1 MKNNKRKWILI
12 VLILFLILAAVILA
26 VIFGMNKDDTGDSSG
41 TTTATNTNS
50 STTTENSTK
59 ESSEAESKEN
69 TYYWLIT
76 DKKTGI
82 TVDTEGWSDAKDYN
96 GISWAQAPTEELP
109 YVWCYATD
117 PDGKVVIEPT
127 LWYEI
132 QAKTENSTST
142 TTEVASSEK
151 PSTEDTENKPGSNT
165 NDTGTGNNGGSNNGN
180 TGNNGS
186 TPSTTEKP
194 SSSGGNSEV
203 VVPPTTQAPPTTQTP
218 TTQAP
223 ATTQTPATTQAPS
236 TTQAADVCPPHSY
249 VYVVTEEKGHYE
261 EVVVQEGYWKPVKIG
276 SYNQCNGCG
285 INLSNMSEE
294 SMTAHLLR
302 CTGDGTSYHLEPIWG
317 EEWVEPV
324 KETRWIVDEQ
334 AKYYF
339 QCSVCGKISSSK
351 NPYN

>member
-1 MKNNKRKWILI
+1 MKKIENNKKKKWITILI
-12 VLILFLILAAVILA
+12 IAFLILAAVILA

-41 TTTATNTNS
+41 TTTATNIDS

-59 ESSEAESKEN
+59 ENSEAESKEN

-109 YVWCYATD
+109 YIWCYATD

-127 LWYEI
+127 LWYEL

-180 TGNNGS
+180 TGNTGNSS

-194 SSSGGNSEV
+194 NGS
-203 VVPPTTQAPPTTQTP
+203 TTP
-218 TTQAP
+218 TT
-223 ATTQTPATTQAPS
+223 TTYHPTTS
-236 TTQAADVCPPHSY
+236 TTTEEYEDEWVTVEPYNPTTEQQTTAHVHSFEL
-249 VYVVTEEKGHYE
+249 VVTEEKGEYK
-261 EVVVQEGYWKPVKIG
+261 EVVVQEGYWKPVQIG
-276 SYNQCNGCG
+276 AFQQCNGCG
-285 INLSNMSEE
+285 IDVTNNL
-294 SMTAHLLR
+294 AHCFT
-302 CTGDGTSYHLEPIWG
+302 CTDDGTSYHLEPIWG

-324 KETRWIVDEQ
+324 KETKWVVTEPS
-334 AKYYF
+334 KHYL
-339 QCSVCGKISSSK
+339 QCSVCGYID
-351 NPYN
+351 N